1 MGTNNAE
8 KSTID
13 YIKAYAFPGVLS
25 ILIMVVHN
33 DIQEVKSDVKA
44 LLSQASSDRV
54 KIEYLEKEVEKL
66 RGKSAFYTKPTEDND
81 EEEPTL
87 PTLYAVLPGKNDFST
102 SSTDPDR
109 KL

>member
-1 MGTNNAE
+1 MSTNNAE

-13 YIKAYAFPGVLS
+13 YVKAYAFPGVLS
-25 ILIMVVHN
+25 ILIMIVHN
-33 DIQEVKSDVKA
+33 DIQEVKSDVKS

-66 RGKSAFYTKPTEDND
+66 RSKSSLYSAPTKNNND
-81 EEEPTL
+81 KQEHP
-87 PTLYAVLPGKNDFST
+87 PVLYAVLPGKNDIADNS
-102 SSTDPDR
+102 DDNQR